1 MLNLPLNLSQAL
13 SGGHLIALPLALA
26 GGVVAEMNPCCL
38 ALYPAAAGSCCSVSE
53 QQTIRRSFGNAV
65 AFVLGI
71 AIAIAALGS
80 IAAYVGRIAEIG
92 TSVKYV
98 IAIIPIFMGIYRLG
112 WVKVPAFNPKPFQPA
127 FGGAFGTGLLLSLV
141 IGPCGTPVL
150 ASVLSYAAYKQSFMY
165 GGLLLFLYGLG
176 TGLPLV
182 LVGTTAGGL
191 LKRFDCSRYGR
202 WLDPITGGSLLL
214 LGFWL
219 LWRI

>member
-112 WVKVPAFNPKPFQPA
+112 WVKVPASIRSRSNPPLVGHSGPGSCCHSSSGRAGRLYWRRFCPMLPTSRVSCTAAAAIPLWFGHRSA
-127 FGGAFGTGLLLSLV
+127 FG
-141 IGPCGTPVL
+141 
-150 ASVLSYAAYKQSFMY
+150 AS
-165 GGLLLFLYGLG
+165 GN
-176 TGLPLV
+176 
-182 LVGTTAGGL
+182 
-191 LKRFDCSRYGR
+191 DR
-202 WLDPITGGSLLL
+202 WRSP
-214 LGFWL
+214 
-219 LWRI
+219 